1 MANAKYDYSKILK
14 IAEMSVDDYKKE
26 FDNGGFLGMGGKSD
40 EEIQEIIDS
49 MKEAVE
55 TKSNWSKLSSTA
67 SKTYEDLYA
76 DAFSYL
82 KLTAN
87 VSEEQRDSIYNAA
100 VSDNY
105 ADGTKMGDDT
115 LSNVTI
121 DAGDGT
127 QADWSETQ
135 VMKKTRLENGTFR
148 NTDESGK
155 ELDDF
160 SGENI
165 GVTRT
170 VAGGTITNLGIAQ
183 YGFGESVDVD
193 DKKLFYVDDGKLRG
207 SEDYQPLND
216 TQKGTMVHYEGY
228 LGSFDYNTRDF
239 EIAYYETEVAG
250 NKISVPTL
258 HYIGDGGVSLHL
270 HAGQVGITD
279 GSKIVIP
286 KGIINADYMFA
297 DNQNVTSV
305 PALPNTL
312 TSAHGMFLNCKN
324 LKKGCDAI
332 SNEDGTMNMP
342 SKLKDISW
350 MFYGCENMTSC
361 FKSFSENL
369 LDARYAFAYCDKLG
383 YDPENI
389 TDETLSNTFYMPD
402 MDQILYANP
411 EYLRNMFDGISGN
424 AASVITVAN
433 DKNDGIFGSAWTKED
448 GAHNNNYDKLENG
461 SYDEALETAI
471 EDNSSK
477 SQILRMMDKKA
488 KGMTGLESDTGGLA
502 TEAVQITDEG
512 TFADN
517 STWAKFMQDD
527 FSGTYHQDNQFGEIL
542 DHAIPVVGTYA
553 ISKTVLNKL
562 TNGHF
567 KGVTT
572 LGAVALAAVP
582 QVVGFGN
589 KLTPMLDWTA
599 NAVGSDTKVGQFL
612 SNLSDK
618 LKGTDINYST
628 KVEELNAND
637 TFDKM
642 QESAV
647 KYATNQVSGLFKTTN
662 ADIDRDGVNESI
674 FGSTQFNY
682 STYMAEN
689 GKKIANDA
697 NLLFIAC
704 EPEENVKNT
713 MSDSVVKTLTESLH
727 SQMDDEISQAA
738 GDEEKLQAISEKYSG
753 YYQALCFNL
762 SAYNDAAIN
771 EVNNVYMN
779 SPELKD
785 QAMNGLEKVMRT
797 TGEPL
802 YTEMKALQD
811 EWKSKYGIDFF
822 SDKQLNDSTDELS
835 IKNTNI
841 AGLGKFADFDPNK
854 DYSDQSDTY
863 VEKLETYQIALAN
876 AITNASSQEEID
888 AAYASYYETAY
899 GWALDEAEKH
909 GVVLDKRGAQTTSEK
924 NSFSEQVALLETAK
938 KEELVSGKTSEK
950 ETDIIETKETQTEK
964 SAASEEVIND
974 TDSQE
979 FMSEKRVA
987 QYTAAGLVTESPD
1000 INTVLYL

>member
-1 MANAKYDYSKILK
+1 MANAKYSYSKILK

-26 FDNGGFLGMGGKSD
+26 YGKDDFLGMGGKSD
-40 EEIQEIIDS
+40 KEIQEIIDS

-67 SKTYEDLYA
+67 STTYKDLYA

-82 KLTAN
+82 TMTAN
-87 VSEEQRDSIYNAA
+87 VPEEQRDSIYKAA

-105 ADGTKMGDDT
+105 ADETKMGDDT
-115 LSNVTI
+115 LVNVTI

-135 VMKKTRLENGTFR
+135 VMKKTRLNNGTFR

-165 GVTRT
+165 GATRT

-183 YGFGESVDVD
+183 YGFGEQVDVD
-193 DKKLFYVDDGKLRG
+193 DENLFHSK
-207 SEDYQPLND
+207 DYTPLND

-239 EIAYYETEVAG
+239 EIAYYETEVEG

-258 HYIGDGGVSLHL
+258 HYIGDGGVNLYLSDGK
-270 HAGQVGITD
+270 AAITD

-286 KGIINADYMFA
+286 KGLINADYMFA
-297 DNQNVTSV
+297 NNQNVTSV
-305 PALPNTL
+305 PALPDTL

-324 LKKGCDAI
+324 LKKGCAAI

-361 FKSFSENL
+361 FKSLSENL

-389 TDETLSNTFYMPD
+389 TDETLPNTFYMPD

-411 EYLRNMFDGISGN
+411 EYLRNMFDGVSGN
-424 AASVITVAN
+424 AVSVITAAN
-433 DKNDGIFGSAWTKED
+433 DENNGIFGSAWTKED
-448 GAHNNNYDKLENG
+448 GAHNNNYDKLKNG
-461 SYDEALETAI
+461 SYDEALEAAI
-471 EDNSSK
+471 EDDSSK
-477 SQILRMMDKKA
+477 SKILRMMDKKA

-542 DHAIPVVGTYA
+542 NRAIPAVGTYA

-628 KVEELNAND
+628 KVEELDAND

-642 QESAV
+642 QESSV

-662 ADIDRDGVNESI
+662 ADIDGDGVNESF
-674 FGSTQFNY
+674 FGSTQYDY

-713 MSDSVVKTLTESLH
+713 MSGSVVKTLTESLR
-727 SQMDDEISQAA
+727 SQMDDEISKAA
-738 GDEEKLQAISEKYSG
+738 GDKEKLQAVSEKYSS

-762 SAYNDAAIN
+762 SAYNDAAVN

-822 SDKQLNDSTDELS
+822 SDKQLNDSTDKLA
-835 IKNTNI
+835 IKNVDF
-841 AGLGKFADFDPNK
+841 AGLGKFNDFDPNK

-863 VEKLETYQIALAN
+863 VEKLETYQIALTN

-924 NSFSEQVALLETAK
+924 NSFAEQVALLETAK
-938 KEELVSGKTSEK
+938 QEELAAGQEADTATSDNTEVNASGS
-950 ETDIIETKETQTEK
+950 Q
-964 SAASEEVIND
+964 
-974 TDSQE
+974 SQE
-979 FMSEKRVA
+979 DLAEKRVA
-987 QYTAAGLVTESPD
+987 QATVAGLITDSSEANNMLTLS
-1000 INTVLYL
+1000 